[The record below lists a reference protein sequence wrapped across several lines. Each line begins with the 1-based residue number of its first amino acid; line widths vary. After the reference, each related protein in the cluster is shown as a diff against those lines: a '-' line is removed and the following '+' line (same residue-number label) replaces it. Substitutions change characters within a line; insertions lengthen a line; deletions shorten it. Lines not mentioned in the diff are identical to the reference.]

1 MKAVIQK
8 VTRGS
13 VKVDNEVL
21 SSIGKGLVVLIGVS
35 PEDTEEDCEKVSRK
49 ITTLRLWEDENGA
62 MWKKNIIDEKAKVLC
77 ISQFTLYGKIN
88 KGAKPDFHGAAKGE
102 QAFNL
107 YQLTRSLIGKKMPN
121 GMEDVGD
128 GKFGAMMEVEI
139 INDGPT
145 TILYDTKSN
154 N

>member
-13 VKVDNEVL
+13 VKVNNEVL

-35 PEDTEEDCEKVSRK
+35 PEDTEEDCEKVSKK

-62 MWKKNIIDEKAKVLC
+62 MWKKNI
-77 ISQFTLYGKIN
+77 

-102 QAFNL
+102 QAFKL
-107 YQLTRSLIGKKMPN
+107 YQHTRSLIGKKMPN
-121 GMEDVGD
+121 GMDDVGD
-128 GKFGAMMEVEI
+128 GQFGAMMEVEI